1 MLLIADSLGGK
12 PLKGWLSAAADIT
25 KPYSI
30 NQLSRYWDVVKRG
43 TAGWNCPKKGNRWL
57 IRDGREV
64 GMTRV
69 IVRGIGLS
77 VAGVL
82 AMLLV
87 ASHAP
92 AADDDSAAVQNQIRV
107 ELEKWKLDF
116 NAGDA
121 SRVCALFAPDLIS
134 NFRPQPEDTY
144 NSLCANLQAALTDPA
159 KTYHYDLEI
168 KEILVSGDLAVVRL
182 VWTLKVRP
190 KDATSSEV
198 TTREPGMD
206 IFRRQA
212 DGSWKISRYMAYEA
226 PGPT

>member
-1 MLLIADSLGGK
+1 MMKTSCGPLGLIAASM
-12 PLKGWLSAAADIT
+12 I
-25 KPYSI
+25 
-30 NQLSRYWDVVKRG
+30 
-43 TAGWNCPKKGNRWL
+43 
-57 IRDGREV
+57 
-64 GMTRV
+64 
-69 IVRGIGLS
+69 
-77 VAGVL
+77 
-82 AMLLV
+82 AMLLYATCV
-87 ASHAP
+87 P

-116 NAGDA
+116 NAGDT
-121 SRVCALFAPDLIS
+121 SQVCTLFAPDLIS
-134 NFRPQPEDTY
+134 NFRGQPEDTY

-182 VWTLKVRP
+182 VWTLKVHP
-190 KDATSSEV
+190 KDGGPDQ

-226 PGPT
+226 PGPS